1 MLKPPTQRL
10 VSCLIPENSLKTN
23 QGSKLNH
30 KSFKESESRKQKG
43 VTPRIATKSP
53 LEEAVGYSSKLNSE
67 TNHEPSKSIEKG
79 RDEGRDEDVH
89 LLESPARRRSYANVQ
104 IAKPKAIG
112 QNRKPGYIEH
122 HTEKSIHDAI
132 IP

>member
-1 MLKPPTQRL
+1 M
-10 VSCLIPENSLKTN
+10 KTN
-23 QGSKLNH
+23 QGSKLNQ
-30 KSFKESESRKQKG
+30 KIFKESESPEQKG
-43 VTPRIATKSP
+43 VSPRIAAKSHP
-53 LEEAVGYSSKLNSE
+53 EQEGVYSSKLNSE

-79 RDEGRDEDVH
+79 RDEDVH
-89 LLESPARRRSYANVQ
+89 LVESPARRRSYANVQ